1 MAGLSA
7 AGVRHR
13 TSAQHRICTSPPCSV
28 RCVAH
33 SLRVGVVVV
42 QNLPWSKWRERV
54 LEIERLGYDGVY
66 VWDHLV
72 HRTQRRD
79 DPLFDGMT
87 ALTAAASFTSRIRI
101 GTMVAAPIF
110 RHPVVL
116 ANQAMTI
123 DQVSGGRLELGI
135 GAGGA
140 VLDHEVLGIPS
151 WPTGERVERFTETV
165 AIVDA
170 VLRGHGSFAGS
181 YYATEG
187 MSVAPGPVQ
196 QPRPPLTIAAHGRR
210 TLRIAARYA
219 DVWNSITT
227 RDVPAEQA
235 LRDVAERGEL
245 LDRYAEEAGRD
256 PAEIRRSVLIGSD
269 DWPVLESVESFAD
282 AVLRYREVGVTDVIL
297 LHPNHPAEKLVRH
310 GAAAPGIVRDIA
322 EMLPALRT
330 EVA

>member
-1 MAGLSA
+1 M
-7 AGVRHR
+7 
-13 TSAQHRICTSPPCSV
+13 
-28 RCVAH
+28 

-42 QNLPWSKWRERV
+42 QNVPWAQWRERV
-54 LEIERLGYDGVY
+54 LSVERLGFDGVY

-72 HRTQRRD
+72 HRTQQRT

-87 ALTAAASFTSRIRI
+87 ALASAATFTSRIRI

-123 DQVSGGRLELGI
+123 DQISGGRLELGI

-140 VLDHEVLGIPS
+140 VLDHEVLGIEPWS
-151 WPTGERVERFTETV
+151 TRERVDRFHDTV
-165 AIVDA
+165 AIVDR
-170 VLRGHGSFAGS
+170 VLRGGSSHVGAV
-181 YYATEG
+181 YRTDG

-196 QPRPPLTIAAHGRR
+196 QPRPPLTIAAHGNR
-210 TLRIAARYA
+210 TLRIAAQYA

-235 LRDVAERGEL
+235 LADAGERSRL

-256 PAEIRRSVLIGSD
+256 PAAIRRSVLIGSD
-269 DWPVLESVESFAD
+269 DWPVLRSAAAFRE
-282 AVLRYREVGVTDVIL
+282 AVLRYREVGIDDVVL
-297 LHPNHPAEKLVRH
+297 LHPDHPAEKLVRH
-310 GAAAPGIVRDIA
+310 GETAPGIVQEIA
-322 EMLPALRT
+322 AMLPDLRRET
-330 EVA
+330 T

>member
-1 MAGLSA
+1 M
-7 AGVRHR
+7 
-13 TSAQHRICTSPPCSV
+13 T
-28 RCVAH
+28 H

-42 QNLPWSKWRERV
+42 QNLPWPQWRDRV
-54 LEIERLGYDGVY
+54 LSVERLGYDGVY

-87 ALTAAASFTSRIRI
+87 LLGAAAQLTTRIRI

-140 VLDHEVLGIPS
+140 VLDHEVLDIPA
-151 WPTGERVERFTETV
+151 WPKAEQVERFRETV

-170 VLRGHGSFAGS
+170 VLRGDDTFAGTHYS
-181 YYATEG
+181 TDG

-196 QPRPPLTIAAHGRR
+196 QPRPPLTIAAHGKR
-210 TLRIAARYA
+210 TLRIAAQYA
-219 DVWNSITT
+219 DIWNSITT
-227 RDVPAEQA
+227 RDVSPEEA
-235 LRDVAERGEL
+235 LRDAAGRSAL
-245 LDRYAEEAGRD
+245 LDQYAQEAGRD
-256 PAEIRRSVLIGSD
+256 PSEIRRSVLIGSD
-269 DWPVLESVESFAD
+269 DWPVLASVAAFRD
-282 AVLRYREVGVTDVIL
+282 AVLRYREAGVTDVVL
-297 LHPNHPAEKLVRH
+297 LHPDHPAEKLVRH
-310 GAAAPGIVRDIA
+310 GPAAPGIVSAIA
-322 EMLPALRT
+322 QMLPDLRA
-330 EVA
+330 ELG